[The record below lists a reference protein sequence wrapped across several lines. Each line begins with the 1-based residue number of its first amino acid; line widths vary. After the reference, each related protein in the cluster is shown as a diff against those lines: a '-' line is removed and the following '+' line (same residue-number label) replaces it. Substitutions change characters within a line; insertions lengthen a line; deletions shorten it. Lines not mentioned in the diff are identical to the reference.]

1 MTGHRRQGL
10 AVWSLLRGGCAFHR
24 ACRRLYLNGPL
35 PGLAGP
41 LSWLNTVFERSNEHF
56 FAFVA
61 IELISILSRRLKR
74 LVGAELSL
82 WRLQT
87 DA

>member
-1 MTGHRRQGL
+1 
-10 AVWSLLRGGCAFHR
+10 
-24 ACRRLYLNGPL
+24 
-35 PGLAGP
+35 
-41 LSWLNTVFERSNEHF
+41 LNTVFERSNEHF